1 MKTSRTE
8 SPLRFEAY
16 AARVDKSGTPKEKN
30 DLAYVRKLHEAEAAY
45 KAVKG
50 EGTKAEAQALKAY
63 QDIAGHV
70 QGTVKEM
77 LQQMGPGRVLPRP
90 NLEQIERKMT

>member
-1 MKTSRTE
+1 MKTSQVE
-8 SPLRFEAY
+8 SPLSFEAY
-16 AARVDKSGTPKEKN
+16 AARVDKNGTSQEKA
-30 DLAYVRKLHEAEAAY
+30 DLAYVRKLREAEAAY

-70 QGTVKEM
+70 EGAVKEM
-77 LQQMGPGRVLPRP
+77 LQQMGPGRVPPRP
-90 NLEQIERKMT
+90 NLEAIERKMT